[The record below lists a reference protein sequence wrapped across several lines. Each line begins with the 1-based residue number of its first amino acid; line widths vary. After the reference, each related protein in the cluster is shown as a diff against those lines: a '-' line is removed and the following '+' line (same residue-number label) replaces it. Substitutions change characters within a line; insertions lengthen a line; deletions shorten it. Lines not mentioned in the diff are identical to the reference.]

1 MRQSVTIEKT
11 QRAPPSTL
19 SGKALPTGLSWL
31 APLGLFLAERLS
43 AGRIPEAGQLA
54 LGALAAVLP
63 LVLAVLAVAVL
74 VGKSGAKEA
83 NRLLSLGNREEAEQK
98 LGGSVCL
105 LIICALLLT
114 AGFQLFGEALLRL
127 AGAGEESIP
136 QALDY
141 LNTYSLGLIFVL
153 LTWGQNAFL
162 TAQDRHWESAAA
174 LLAAA
179 ATALILIPLLIFHF
193 DLGLH
198 GAALGGLAAHGV
210 SALLMSLALAKKEAP
225 LRLRATCLLPGL
237 KAWKTGLSQGLSAF
251 VLLLGEGLVLAL
263 LNRRLLRLEGEP
275 GLAVLT
281 VLTGVLAL
289 FFLPLM
295 GLAKGTKPLLQ
306 ARFAKGDTGGVKQ
319 AAGRLILL
327 SLSFSL
333 ALWAAVQLKPQAF
346 FRLFGAEERLL
357 ALGLPLLRL
366 FCASAW
372 LLGLQTALRQ
382 ALSAVGAER
391 NLSAAV
397 PPRSRILMLIF
408 IFVLPG
414 LSGRLSKTA
423 LILLAQ
429 PLADLLAAAFAL
441 ALFLR
446 GFHRALEGGPVYA
459 EHRQGRLFRL
469 LRLVIALFTPRMETV
484 WEEPFEGAPSVFV
497 CNHDRAFG
505 PIAMCVHF
513 PLCRE
518 IRPWINAQVLSP
530 RETPQYVREDYWW
543 DPDKWTAP
551 IFDHSLAY
559 LMALLI
565 PPILR
570 GADSVPVY
578 HDAGVMATLRASVKT
593 LADGRHLLLF
603 PERPTGYHQY
613 DTEIFD
619 GFVSV
624 GRLYYKRSREQV
636 HFYPA
641 FVDWRGKKITVG
653 KPLVY
658 DPSVDHT
665 LQAPQT
671 ARAIEAYFAACTE
684 NLKYGS
690 ENRQKP
696 NQGANNS

>member
-1 MRQSVTIEKT
+1 MRQSVTIEKLR
-11 QRAPPSTL
+11 RAPPSVL
-19 SGKALPTGLSWL
+19 SGKALPAGLSWL
-31 APLGLFLAERLS
+31 AVLGLFLAERLTV
-43 AGRIPEAGQLA
+43 GRIPQTGQLA
-54 LGALAAVLP
+54 LGALAAVFP
-63 LVLAVLAVAVL
+63 LVLAALAGAVL

-83 NRLLSLGNREEAEQK
+83 SRLLSLGKQEEAEQM
-98 LGGSVCL
+98 LGSSFCL
-105 LIICALLLT
+105 LIFCGLLLT
-114 AGFQLFGEALLRL
+114 AGFQLVGAELLQL
-127 AGAGEESIP
+127 AGAGKESLP
-136 QALDY
+136 LALDY
-141 LNTYSLGLIFVL
+141 LNTYSLGLVFVL
-153 LTWGQNAFL
+153 LTWGLNAFL
-162 TAQDRHWESAAA
+162 TAQGRLWESAAA

-179 ATALILIPLLIFHF
+179 ATALFLTPLLTLRFG
-193 DLGLH
+193 LGLP
-198 GAALGGLAAHGV
+198 GAALAGLVAHGI
-210 SALLMSLALAKKEAP
+210 SALLMTLALAVKKTSLG
-225 LRLRATCLLPGL
+225 LRIASLIPGI
-237 KAWKTGLSQGLSAF
+237 KTFKIGLHQGLSAF
-251 VLLLGEGLVLAL
+251 LLLLGEGLIFAL
-263 LNRRLLRLEGEP
+263 LNRRLFRLEGEL

-289 FFLPLM
+289 FLLPLM
-295 GLAKGTKPLLQ
+295 GLAKGAKPLLQ
-306 ARFAKGDTGGVKQ
+306 ARFAKDDTEHVKRT
-319 AAGRLILL
+319 AGLLILL
-327 SLSFSL
+327 SLGFSVV
-333 ALWAAVQLKPQAF
+333 LWAAVQLRPQTF
-346 FRLFGAEERLL
+346 FRLFGGEERL
-357 ALGLPLLRL
+357 ADFGLPLLRL
-366 FCASAW
+366 FSAGAC

-382 ALSAVGAER
+382 VLSAVGAER
-391 NLSAAV
+391 NLPAAV

-414 LSGRLSKTA
+414 LSGRFSKTA

-429 PLADLLAAAFAL
+429 PLADFFAAAFAL

-446 GFHRALEGGPVYA
+446 GFHRALEGGAVYA
-459 EHRQGRLFRL
+459 ERRQGRLFRL

-484 WEEPFEGAPSVFV
+484 WEEPFSGAPSVFV

-543 DPDKWTAP
+543 NPDKWTAP
-551 IFDHSLAY
+551 IFDYSLAY

-593 LADGRHLLLF
+593 LSDGKHLLLF

-624 GRLYYKRSREQV
+624 GRLYYKRSRERV

-641 FVDWRGKKITVG
+641 FVDWESKKITVG

-665 LQAPQT
+665 IQAPRT
-671 ARAIEAYFAACTE
+671 AKAIEAYFAARTE
-684 NLKYGS
+684 DLKSGS
-690 ENRQKP
+690 EAFPKT
-696 NQGANNS
+696 NQGANDI